1 MSEILAK
8 WMMIFIAITI
18 IFTPLLAYTD
28 SLHREAVDTVLHQ
41 ATKEASLKGQFTTD
55 IINGMKD
62 SLEQDY
68 NFDRSEIEIVATTS
82 LTSRGGYLECT
93 VTTPR
98 GPIFILNIFN
108 QGPSEIERKSKIMSE
123 YTG

>member
-1 MSEILAK
+1 MSEVLAK

-41 ATKEASLKGQFTTD
+41 SMKQASLKGQFTSNIVD
-55 IINGMKD
+55 EIKD
-62 SLEQDY
+62 TLEKDY
-68 NFDRSEIEIVATTS
+68 NFDRSKIEIEATTT

-93 VTTPR
+93 ITVPR
-98 GPIFILNIFN
+98 GPIFVLDIFN
-108 QGPSEIERKSKIMSE
+108 QGPKKIERTAKIMSE
-123 YTG
+123 YAG